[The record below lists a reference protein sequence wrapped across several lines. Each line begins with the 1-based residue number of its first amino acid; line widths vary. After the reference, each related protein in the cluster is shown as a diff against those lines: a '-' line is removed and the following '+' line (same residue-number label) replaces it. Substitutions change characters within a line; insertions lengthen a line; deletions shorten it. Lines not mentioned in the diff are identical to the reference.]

1 MVVMNSKTGYN
12 IIIIFVNI
20 EITYWIL
27 TDYSKG
33 GENGI
38 APVKIAH
45 FPNKH

>member
-1 MVVMNSKTGYN
+1 MVEEPFIYFETEDRKHLSP
-12 IIIIFVNI
+12 
-20 EITYWIL
+20 L
-27 TDYSKG
+27 QYSKG